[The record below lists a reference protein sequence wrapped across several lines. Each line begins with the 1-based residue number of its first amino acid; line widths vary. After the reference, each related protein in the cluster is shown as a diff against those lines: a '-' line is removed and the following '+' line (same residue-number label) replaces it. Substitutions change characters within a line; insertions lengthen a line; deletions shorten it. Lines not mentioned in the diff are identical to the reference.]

1 MEENTPFYSIF
12 AVRIQCRSFLLHIH
26 ASSQKLCTAP
36 MVMMKNVFYIITECK
51 EDIGK

>member
-12 AVRIQCRSFLLHIH
+12 AVRIQCRSFLLHFH

-36 MVMMKNVFYIITECK
+36 MVMMKNASLCHHRVQ
-51 EDIGK
+51 EDII